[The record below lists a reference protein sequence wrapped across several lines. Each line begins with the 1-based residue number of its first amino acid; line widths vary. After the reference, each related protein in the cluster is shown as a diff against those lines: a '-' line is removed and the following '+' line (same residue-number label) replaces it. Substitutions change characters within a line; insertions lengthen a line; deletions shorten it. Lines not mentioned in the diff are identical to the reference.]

1 MIQRRQSDEGHPP
14 RLQRSVLLHE
24 LHQRASP
31 SLIRT
36 RLPAKNNLRV
46 DAPIPQLTMNHH
58 RRVLQR
64 IPVPLLPTS
73 QEQTAHTRRHAHTE
87 RMHRRGDVL
96 HRVVYRQAGR
106 DGPARR
112 VDVQL
117 DWFARVL
124 RLEEEELGREERGCL
139 VVDLLSGLPRRG
151 GCRSTRSGPM

>member
-1 MIQRRQSDEGHPP
+1 MIQSRQSDPP
-14 RLQRSVLLHE
+14 RLPRSGLLHE
-24 LHQRASP
+24 LHLRHLSIARSDHVSQYAS
-31 SLIRT
+31 
-36 RLPAKNNLRV
+36 RLYV
-46 DAPIPQLTMNHH
+46 DVPVWQLTMDHH
-58 RRVLQR
+58 CRVLQR
-64 IPVPLLPTS
+64 IPVPLLPAS

-124 RLEEEELGREERGCL
+124 RFEEEELGREERRCL
-139 VVDLLSGLPRRG
+139 VVDLLSGLLRRG
-151 GCRSTRSGPM
+151 GYMPHAVGAM